1 MKTLDLVNVIDKKD
15 IKFFRKHLADKKM
28 SKTLAL
34 FETLYYNAE
43 TSKEELFVVLFRKKY
58 TSEKDYLLRNEIRLL
73 NTELENFI
81 AADQLLDKENSFYKR
96 YLILKKIKNGKEK
109 NLFEKEWNDCFNEAL
124 SAQRELEQ
132 CILLLLKK

>member
-73 NTELENFI
+73 NTEL
-81 AADQLLDKENSFYKR
+81 
-96 YLILKKIKNGKEK
+96 
-109 NLFEKEWNDCFNEAL
+109 
-124 SAQRELEQ
+124 
-132 CILLLLKK
+132 